1 MFFQQLAVRM
11 CSKENYQNGFDIYKE
26 DRWQQLR
33 HLRRQRR
40 PHRLWFSVPCTKW
53 CRWTSINY
61 NTPEKREALETMRR
75 KERRML
81 RQAVSFIL
89 ESLDEDE
96 NINIYWEWTFPCSG
110 WDQHPMISLERGLR
124 ERGQEWESC
133 RIDGCCYGMKDE
145 KESGFLLKKWMIR
158 TNDPIFAK
166 NFRFKCC
173 PRNHQH
179 VYIQGIET
187 ARSAYYPKK
196 MVESINRH
204 WKRQMA
210 PQRHLQLLADV
221 PHHHVS
227 DEDEN
232 WERRRHHLNDSLTCD
247 GCSVL
252 PGSVEDATW
261 SHSQPDQRAAGNDAM
276 AGEAAESEPEAVAT
290 DGDGPS
296 DAERDAWTSRLN
308 HYHRAA
314 GHPSNGNLV
323 HLLRDAGLPQWKIAM
338 AKNFR
343 CAACESLKGGSTSSG
358 NIPPAATHP
367 AYRAWQAA
375 GVDSSEWLPPERK
388 REPRFI
394 LFMDLATK
402 LKVVHIAS
410 E

>member
-1 MFFQQLAVRM
+1 MKGKTISTGLVHPLPVAMASMLMHYATLMTGQLQNLAVEIALDGRDGLWETA
-11 CSKENYQNGFDIYKE
+11 CSSNSWLSACAQEHGIPARRINYQNGFDIYKE
-26 DRWQQLR
+26 DTWQQLR

-96 NINIYWEWTFPCSG
+96 NISIYWEWTFPCSG

-196 MVESINRH
+196 MVESIIRH

-221 PHHHVS
+221 PRDHVA

-232 WERRRHHLNDSLTCD
+232 
-247 GCSVL
+247 
-252 PGSVEDATW
+252 
-261 SHSQPDQRAAGNDAM
+261 
-276 AGEAAESEPEAVAT
+276 
-290 DGDGPS
+290 
-296 DAERDAWTSRLN
+296 
-308 HYHRAA
+308 
-314 GHPSNGNLV
+314 
-323 HLLRDAGLPQWKIAM
+323 
-338 AKNFR
+338 
-343 CAACESLKGGSTSSG
+343 
-358 NIPPAATHP
+358 
-367 AYRAWQAA
+367 
-375 GVDSSEWLPPERK
+375 
-388 REPRFI
+388 
-394 LFMDLATK
+394 
-402 LKVVHIAS
+402 
-410 E
+410 